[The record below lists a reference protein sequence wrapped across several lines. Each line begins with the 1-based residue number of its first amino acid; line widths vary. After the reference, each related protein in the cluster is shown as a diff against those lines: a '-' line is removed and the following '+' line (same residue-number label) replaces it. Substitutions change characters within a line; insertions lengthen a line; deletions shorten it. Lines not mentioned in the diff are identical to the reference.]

1 MSNSLFAQRVAGRI
15 VGLYGVPQPGWAEE
29 AVSPD
34 DADVQAFLAPPVP
47 RVVEMAQARLALLQ
61 AGLLTQVQS
70 AIDAMPGVDGQAA
83 RIAWEYRATVRRDS
97 TLVQALAQQLAL
109 TEEQLD
115 TLFTTAAAL

>member
-1 MSNSLFAQRVAGRI
+1 MSQVYVQRSAGRVVGVFAQ
-15 VGLYGVPQPGWAEE
+15 PQPGLAEE
-29 AVSPD
+29 AIAD
-34 DADVQAFLAPPVP
+34 AHADVQAFLAPPVP

-61 AGLLTQVQS
+61 AGLLTQVQT

-109 TEEQLD
+109 TDEQLD

>member
-1 MSNSLFAQRVAGRI
+1 MNQVYVQRSAGRVVGVFAQ
-15 VGLYGVPQPGWAEE
+15 PQPGLAEE
-29 AVSPD
+29 SIAD
-34 DADVQAFLAPPVP
+34 DHADVQAFRAPPVP

-70 AIDAMPGVDGQAA
+70 AIDAMPGTDGQAA

-109 TEEQLD
+109 TDEQLD
-115 TLFTTAAAL
+115 ALFTAAAAL

>member
-1 MSNSLFAQRVAGRI
+1 MSQVYVQRSAGRVVGVFAQ
-15 VGLYGVPQPGWAEE
+15 PQPGLAEE
-29 AVSPD
+29 AIAD
-34 DADVQAFLAPPVP
+34 AHADVQAFLAPPVP

-61 AGLLTQVQS
+61 AGLLTQVQT

-109 TEEQLD
+109 TDEQLD
-115 TLFTTAAAL
+115 TLFTSAAAL